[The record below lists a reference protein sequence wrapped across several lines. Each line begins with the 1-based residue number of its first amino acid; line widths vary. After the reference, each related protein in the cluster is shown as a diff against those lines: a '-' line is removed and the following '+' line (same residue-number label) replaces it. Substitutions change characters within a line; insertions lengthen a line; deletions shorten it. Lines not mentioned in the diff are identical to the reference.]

1 LDEAL
6 IADSKFVELKIPRQT
21 RVILIIL
28 LFIAFLLVYFFWV
41 KKDMTDFG
49 VCYQGGKRI
58 LEGETLYRV
67 SDGHLQ
73 YKYSPPSAIFFSLF
87 SLLSYE
93 IAKLIWYLSEL
104 IFLYLILILSYKL
117 LPSKLKKKGAIIVF
131 SLLILAKFYA
141 REIELGQVNI
151 FIILILVL
159 MLVAVLEKK
168 DVLAGLLWGLTLF
181 FKPYAL
187 VFLPYFLLKKRFK
200 LTITGIVVIILG
212 LMSPVIFYGFKGNI
226 IVLKD
231 WFTTLSQSTSPLLAS
246 FDNASIH
253 SFFLNV
259 FPAQKTKLALAFIM
273 GVILVVTLSFLGMM
287 FLGKKKG
294 LKKPEVLEFSFL
306 FILIP
311 FLSPLGWYYNYLYSI
326 LAVVFL
332 LNDLEKFP
340 LLLKYGLIVNFII
353 IAGSLR
359 EILGQEVFHFYTRY
373 SLVVLNYLIVLFYL
387 FYARIR
393 KYA

>member
-1 LDEAL
+1 LDEVLAL
-6 IADSKFVELKIPRQT
+6 DSGFVELKVPKQT
-21 RVILIIL
+21 RAVLIIL
-28 LFIAFLLVYFFWV
+28 LLVFFLLVYVFWV
-41 KKDMTDFG
+41 RKDMADFG

-93 IAKLIWYLSEL
+93 SAKFIWYLSEL
-104 IFLYLILILSYKL
+104 IFLYLILVLSHKV
-117 LPSKLKKKGAIIVF
+117 LPSRLKRKGVVIIF

-151 FIILILVL
+151 HIILILTL
-159 MLVAVLEKK
+159 MLLAVLNHK
-168 DVLAGLLWGLTLF
+168 DVLAGLLWGFTLF

-200 LTITGIVVIILG
+200 LVVTGIVMTILG
-212 LMSPVIFYGFKGNI
+212 LLSPVIFYGFNGNI
-226 IVLKD
+226 VVLKE
-231 WFTTLSQSTSPLLAS
+231 WLTSLSQSTSPLLATY
-246 FDNASIH
+246 DNASLH
-253 SFFLNV
+253 SFFLNIL
-259 FPAQKTKLALAFIM
+259 PAQKTVITLVFIICAFLLI
-273 GVILVVTLSFLGMM
+273 GLSFLGMM
-287 FLGKKKG
+287 FLGKREG

-311 FLSPLGWYYNYLYSI
+311 LFSPLGWYYNYLYSF
-326 LAVVFL
+326 LAVIFL
-332 LNDLEKFP
+332 LNYMDEFP
-340 LLLKYGLIVNFII
+340 AFLKYGLIINFII
-353 IAGSLR
+353 IGASLM
-359 EILGQEVFHFYTRY
+359 EILGRDAFRFYTRN
-373 SLVVLNYLIVLFYL
+373 SLVVINYLIVLFYL